1 MEPHISQ
8 TREVS
13 YANDDDDDDDDEND
27 DDDHDDHDAAA
38 APPPPPMLLLLL
50 LMMMMMMMLIMF
62 NITTAFEHRCRSGP
76 LNIRTGV
83 YTCTSNK
90 HNRLQFNPLPLRYV
104 FSRICSPFESYI

>member
-27 DDDHDDHDAAA
+27 DDDHDAAA
-38 APPPPPMLLLLL
+38 APLPPPMLLLL
-50 LMMMMMMMLIMF
+50 MMLIMF
-62 NITTAFEHRCRSGP
+62 NITTAFKHRCRNGP
-76 LNIRTGV
+76 LNIRTDV

-90 HNRLQFNPLPLRYV
+90 HNRLQFKRV
-104 FSRICSPFESYI
+104 F

>member
-13 YANDDDDDDDDEND
+13 YANDDDDGDEND
-27 DDDHDDHDAAA
+27 NDDHDAAA
-38 APPPPPMLLLLL
+38 APPPPPMLLL

-76 LNIRTGV
+76 LNIRTDV

-104 FSRICSPFESYI
+104 FSRI

>member
-27 DDDHDDHDAAA
+27 DDDHDAAA
-38 APPPPPMLLLLL
+38 APPPPPMLLLL
-50 LMMMMMMMLIMF
+50 MMMMMMLIMF
-62 NITTAFEHRCRSGP
+62 NITTAFEHRFRSGP
-76 LNIRTGV
+76 LIIRTDV

-90 HNRLQFNPLPLRYV
+90 HNRLQCKRV
-104 FSRICSPFESYI
+104 F

>member
-13 YANDDDDDDDDEND
+13 YANDDDDDDDD
-27 DDDHDDHDAAA
+27 DHDA

-50 LMMMMMMMLIMF
+50 MMMMMLIMF

-76 LNIRTGV
+76 LNIRTDV
-83 YTCTSNK
+83 YTCASNK
-90 HNRLQFNPLPLRYV
+90 HNRLQFKRV
-104 FSRICSPFESYI
+104 F